1 MYSIHGSVGVCVAGL
16 QDLSGSADLYGTS
29 PGGAASYGGGHLRG
43 PPLPSQA
50 MLLPGHPH
58 AAMMMAHGGHMAA
71 HHPGMYGL
79 PAAMQGPTALHP
91 AVDAMGHVQDIHAR

>member
-1 MYSIHGSVGVCVAGL
+1 MTALICSVWCSIVVGI
-16 QDLSGSADLYGTS
+16 QDLSGSDLYGTS
-29 PGGAASYGGGHLRG
+29 PAAASYGHLRG

-58 AAMMMAHGGHMAA
+58 PAMMMAHGGHMG

-79 PAAMQGPTALHP
+79 PTMQGPSLHSG
-91 AVDAMGHVQDIHAR
+91 VDSMGHVQDIHAR